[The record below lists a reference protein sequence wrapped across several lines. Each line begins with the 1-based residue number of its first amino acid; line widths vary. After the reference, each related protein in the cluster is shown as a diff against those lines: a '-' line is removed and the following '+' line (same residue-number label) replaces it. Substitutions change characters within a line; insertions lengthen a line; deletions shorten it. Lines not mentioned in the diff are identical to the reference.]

1 MTRNREL
8 SQLGKYVQV
17 DEVTNKID
25 FTVGILSATTFVG
38 DGSGLSGITA
48 TGTGVQVRDD
58 GVLVGTAATIN
69 FGSNLTVSP
78 ISAGIVTVTGAAG
91 GGGILSRTVVTA
103 VTGTIGSGTALN
115 ITIPGYKAY
124 ALLKVAITHA
134 AWLILYTDT
143 NSRVSDASRSSAT
156 DPNPGS
162 GVIAEVLTTSTG
174 ASTFI
179 MTPGVIG
186 WNNDVTP
193 STNIYAK
200 IVNNESSAANITVT
214 LTLVQLES

>member
-17 DEVTNKID
+17 DENANQINFAGGSV
-25 FTVGILSATTFVG
+25 SASSFIG
-38 DGSGLSGITA
+38 DGSGLSAI
-48 TGTGVQVRDD
+48 TGTGSGIVIRD
-58 GVLVGTAATIN
+58 GGTLVGTAATIN
-69 FGSNLTVSP
+69 FGDNLTVSP
-78 ISAGIVTVTGAAG
+78 ISSGIVTVTGSAG

-124 ALLKVAITHA
+124 ALLKVGITSA
-134 AWLILYTDT
+134 AWLTIYTDT
-143 NSRVSDASRSSAT
+143 NSRISDASRSSAT

-162 GVIAEVLTTSTG
+162 GVIAEVLTTTSG
-174 ASTFI
+174 SSTFI
-179 MTPGVIG
+179 MTPGIIG

-200 IVNNESSAANITVT
+200 IVNNESAAANITVT